1 MSSTIE
7 FQKICEFCGAS
18 FTARKSSTRYCS
30 KRCAEHAYKKR
41 KRDEHVAST
50 QNAIDIRTKG
60 NKENLLFLTPFQC
73 AKLMGV
79 STRTLYRYLE
89 KGSIPCIQ
97 FPGRTL
103 ISRAVLN
110 ELFVSSSPYIK
121 KEVKPAEPITEFY
134 TSKEVMEKFGIGN
147 AWLYKMASKHNIPK
161 TTSRGK
167 TLWSKKHIYRVFGK
181 PVEDEVKKEE
191 WYTVDEVCAKFGMK
205 KDALYRMV
213 SELKITKQKARN
225 VVYYFRREIDAAMGI
240 NPELAA
246 EYYSMP
252 EAMGAYSMTRD
263 QISYYVRTN
272 NVPRIYRD
280 SRVYIER
287 KTLDKLLGSPKI
299 E

>member
-1 MSSTIE
+1 M
-7 FQKICEFCGAS
+7 
-18 FTARKSSTRYCS
+18 
-30 KRCAEHAYKKR
+30 
-41 KRDEHVAST
+41 AST

-287 KTLDKLLGSPKI
+287 KTLDKVLGSPKI